1 MLDPVSLGI
10 TALGVGSQMFG
21 SRGPSAKDI
30 RRRGRYVLSNILE
43 PGDRLAFGDAEKEA
57 RGAVDEVRA
66 GVKEAKQTVGNSFRG
81 AMRSAIDQGKQA
93 QGDALQRLSSRGGL
107 SRTGS
112 LAANLRIGVGMNTAR
127 AISDVQDRI
136 AQIGAGLATQ
146 GGEAVGAARSRLSS
160 FLMQRGLAD
169 RERNML
175 HWQLLTGMQP
185 SNQKQ
190 GIDLGGLGQLLGAL
204 NNSGDSK

>member
-10 TALGVGSQMFG
+10 TALGVGSQLFG
-21 SRGPSAKDI
+21 SSGPSAKTI

-43 PGDRLAFGDAEKEA
+43 PSDRLAFGAAEREA

-93 QGDALQRLSSRGGL
+93 QGDALQRLSSAGNL

-112 LAANLRIGVGMNTAR
+112 IAANLRVGVGMNTAR
-127 AISDVQDRI
+127 AIQDIQDRV

-146 GGEAVGAARSRLSS
+146 GAEAVGGARSRLSS

-175 HWQLLTGMQP
+175 HWQLLTQMQP
-185 SNQKQ
+185 SNQRQ
-190 GIDLGGLGQLLGAL
+190 GIDLSGLGTLMGAL
-204 NNSGDSK
+204 NNGD